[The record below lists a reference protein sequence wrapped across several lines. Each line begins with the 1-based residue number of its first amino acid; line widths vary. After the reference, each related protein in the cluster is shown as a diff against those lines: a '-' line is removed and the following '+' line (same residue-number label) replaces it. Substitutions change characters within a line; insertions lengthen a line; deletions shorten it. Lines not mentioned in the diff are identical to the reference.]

1 MQFQIRG
8 VCVLLKKVR
17 EREMKEKGVYIYFLI
32 GYFRKKKKESVLV
45 KRNSENR
52 NWLLKK

>member
-1 MQFQIRG
+1 
-8 VCVLLKKVR
+8 
-17 EREMKEKGVYIYFLI
+17 MKEKGVYIYFLI